1 MPQTNKNM
9 KVLFLDRD
17 GVINVESEGYIT
29 DWSEFEFLPDVLDT
43 IKRATDEGYE
53 IIVVSNQSAIGR
65 GLCSRETI
73 DEIMSNMVERV
84 EAHGGKI
91 KDVFYCPHSPEAEC
105 KCRKPEPDLFFQAA
119 EKYNIEL
126 TNTWF
131 VGDKLTDVA
140 VAKRVGAKPIL
151 IRGGKPIPGESAT
164 EADAVR
170 VVNNLS
176 EAFEYLFAIDRL
188 SVVTDA

>member
-1 MPQTNKNM
+1 MPRTNKNK

-29 DWSEFEFLPDVLDT
+29 DWSDFEFLPGALDT
-43 IKRATDEGYE
+43 IKQATDEGYR
-53 IIVVSNQSAIGR
+53 IIIISNQSAIGR
-65 GLCSRETI
+65 GMCSKETI
-73 DEIMSNMVERV
+73 DEIMSNMVETI

-91 KDVFYCPHSPEAEC
+91 KDIFYCPHTPDDKC
-105 KCRKPEPDLFFQAA
+105 KCRKPEPDLFLQAA
-119 EKYNIEL
+119 EKYNIKL

-140 VAKRVGAKPIL
+140 VAMRVGTKPIL
-151 IRGGKPIPGESAT
+151 IRGGKPVPDMSVT
-164 EADAVR
+164 EDDAAA

-176 EAFEYLFAIDRL
+176 EAFEYLLAMDKLRVI
-188 SVVTDA
+188 TDA

>member
-1 MPQTNKNM
+1 M

-17 GVINVESEGYIT
+17 GVINVEAEGYIT
-29 DWSEFEFLPDVLDT
+29 DWSEFEFLPDTLDA
-43 IKRATDEGYE
+43 IKRATDEGYK
-53 IIVVSNQSAIGR
+53 IIIVSNQSAIGR

-84 EAHGGKI
+84 EAYGGTI
-91 KDVFYCPHSPEAEC
+91 KDIFYCPHSPEAEC

-131 VGDKLTDVA
+131 IGDKLTDVA

-151 IRGGKPIPGESAT
+151 IRGGKPVPGITVT
-164 EADAVR
+164 EDDAVR